1 MTLGR
6 TRTTILRLGL
16 LAMTGVALVACGG
29 SDNGA
34 AGGGDATR
42 AEFSAAD
49 GTTMTLADMK
59 GSPLVVNMWATW
71 CKPCVKEMPAFDE
84 VANSVEGVRIVGVN
98 VADDADD
105 AAKFAADLG
114 VTYEQFTDPTGSL
127 SDAFGVTGLPA
138 TAFIAADGTVVE
150 VHSGALTADEL
161 TARITADF
169 PKVSP

>member
-1 MTLGR
+1 MTSGR
-6 TRTTILRLGL
+6 TRTTIVRL
-16 LAMTGVALVACGG
+16 AVVAAAGISLVACGG

-42 AEFSAAD
+42 AEFTAAD
-49 GTTMTLADMK
+49 GTSMTLADMK
-59 GSPLVVNMWATW
+59 GSPVVVNMWATW
-71 CKPCVKEMPAFDE
+71 CKPCVKEMPAFDQ
-84 VANSVEGVRIVGVN
+84 VAASIDGVRIVGVN
-98 VADDADD
+98 VADEAAD

-114 VTYEQFTDPTGSL
+114 VAYEQFTDPTGSL

-161 TARITADF
+161 TARIAADF
-169 PKVSP
+169 PKASS